1 MKNHFRKL
9 KKKRLFYKLL
19 SLFIL
24 LFIGNEV
31 NSFEIDKINEEVEA
45 RNFDNTVRA
54 IFNSS
59 SSGNGFIIG
68 RKNNRCSILTANHVI

>member
-1 MKNHFRKL
+1 MKNHFRKF
-9 KKKRLFYKLL
+9 KEKIFFYKFL

-24 LFIGNEV
+24 LFINEV
-31 NSFEIDKINEEVEA
+31 KSFEIDKINEEVEA

>member
-24 LFIGNEV
+24 LFTGNEV
-31 NSFEIDKINEEVEA
+31 ISFEIDKINEEVEA
-45 RNFDNTVRA
+45 RNFNNTVRA
-54 IFNSS
+54 IFNS
-59 SSGNGFIIG
+59 
-68 RKNNRCSILTANHVI
+68 L